1 VVGVLFYFVA
11 VAFSDPQVESQLMA
25 SDEPDGVMT
34 LELSG
39 EQGLHAFNQF
49 IEETGFSDT
58 VENIKVTIEA
68 DSPIDLTQ
76 YITGEDI
83 ESRET
88 EPPDTVSFE
97 EGSRTRKM
105 AEFLY
110 EHNGEDWHTTTQIKD
125 ALGEDCDIDPD
136 DVSQILWELSERD
149 VVEKRPF
156 DGDGRK
162 KEYRLNNLGVRSV
175 EKL

>member
-1 VVGVLFYFVA
+1 
-11 VAFSDPQVESQLMA
+11 MA
-25 SDEPDGVMT
+25 SEEPDGVLT

-39 EQGLHAFNQF
+39 DDGLQAFNRF

-58 VENIKVTIEA
+58 VNSIKVTIEA
-68 DSPIDLTQ
+68 DSPIDLTE
-76 YITGEDI
+76 YITGSEI
-83 ESRET
+83 EKRESD
-88 EPPDTVSFE
+88 PPDVVTFE
-97 EGSRTRKM
+97 DGSRTRKL

-110 EHNGEDWHTTTQIKD
+110 EYNGDGWYTTNEIRDSLT
-125 ALGEDCDIDPD
+125 EDCGIDPD

-162 KEYRLNNLGVRSV
+162 KEYRLNELGFRSV
-175 EKL
+175 EAL